1 MKDRL
6 IAAGAVLVF
15 FLLLRTNANPT
26 MWQIAITAVGLYE
39 CVLMFI
45 RAFEDGTKKT
55 VRKRKVAQNVR
66 FRKEDGERLD
76 DAVFN
81 PLRRMREVS

>member
-6 IAAGAVLVF
+6 IAAGTVLVF

-55 VRKRKVAQNVR
+55 VRKRKVARTSDSARKTAKGWMTQCSIR
-66 FRKEDGERLD
+66 FAECGR
-76 DAVFN
+76 
-81 PLRRMREVS
+81 